1 MLDSQLYDDLTFH
14 SLLRSLAFYQT
25 LFFRK
30 SIFRHLIFGFS
41 EVSKATDWSI
51 FIFNYVWTLLSS
63 YYVFLLLKIHD
74 LLVKISVFE
83 KNLYTVRKNT
93 RYSKRKLE
101 WKNVAKLSN
110 IMLKG
115 YQITKKIKSF
125 PTEFFKNQPEV
136 PKSRMAVK
144 GLNWI
149 RLKNRHHFEKPTF

>member
-1 MLDSQLYDDLTFH
+1 MFNLKVTIFNHRL
-14 SLLRSLAFYQT
+14 QT
-25 LFFRK
+25 LLFQIFGSNLRFR
-30 SIFRHLIFGFS
+30 ILIWVHLIFFARFG
-41 EVSKATDWSI
+41 I
-51 FIFNYVWTLLSS
+51 FKKCINIFNQSQKY
-63 YYVFLLLKIHD
+63 KH
-74 LLVKISVFE
+74 
-83 KNLYTVRKNT
+83 NTVRKNT